1 MENVEKETGENLP
14 KSETDGKKE
23 SAGEKKKKG
32 GRPRKPNGRSCLT
45 GIRFTP
51 AECQTVQ
58 NKAKEAGRKPTVYM
72 REAAL
77 KGGNVKASLNQEEMA
92 LIRQLAGMANNLN
105 QLTRKYHQ
113 AGIETGRMYFADL
126 GKAIRKLM
134 NRIEGTETKKEEQQ
148 EK

>member
-1 MENVEKETGENLP
+1 MENVERETTENLP
-14 KSETDGKKE
+14 ESETDGKEK

-51 AECQTVQ
+51 AEYQIVQ
-58 NKAKEAGRKPTVYM
+58 NKAKEAGRKPTVYI
-72 REAAL
+72 RETAL
-77 KGGNVKASLNQEEMA
+77 RGGNVKASLNAEQMA

-113 AGIETGRMYFADL
+113 AGLETGRIFSADL
-126 GKAIRKLM
+126 GKAIRQLM
-134 NRIEGTETKKEEQQ
+134 NRIEGETQKGDKQ
-148 EK
+148 K

>member
-1 MENVEKETGENLP
+1 MKSVEREADEKLTESQTKRKE
-14 KSETDGKKE
+14 E

-32 GRPRKPNGRSCLT
+32 GRPKKLNGRSCLT

-51 AECQTVQ
+51 AEYGIVQ
-58 NKAKEAGRKPTVYM
+58 NKAKEAGRKPTVFI

-77 KGGNVKASLNQEEMA
+77 KGGSVKASLTQEQML

-113 AGIETGRMYFADL
+113 AGIETGRIYFADL
-126 GKAIRKLM
+126 GKAIRQLM
-134 NRIEGTETKKEEQQ
+134 NRIEGTEIQKGGGEQ
-148 EK
+148 

>member
-1 MENVEKETGENLP
+1 MESVERETSQNLPESETGR
-14 KSETDGKKE
+14 KKE

-32 GRPRKPNGRSCLT
+32 GRPRKLNGRSCVT

-51 AECQTVQ
+51 AEYQTVQ
-58 NKAKEAGRKPTVYM
+58 NKAKEAGRKPTVYI

-77 KGGNVKASLNQEEMA
+77 KGGNVKALLSQEQMT

-113 AGIETGRMYFADL
+113 AGIETGRIYFADL
-126 GKAIRKLM
+126 GKAIRNLM
-134 NRIEGTETKKEEQQ
+134 NQIQGGEAQKGGR

>member
-1 MENVEKETGENLP
+1 MESVERETGENLL
-14 KSETDGKKE
+14 KKETDRKEE

-32 GRPRKPNGRSCLT
+32 GRPRKPNGRSYLT

-51 AECQTVQ
+51 AEYGIVQ
-58 NKAKEAGRKPTVYM
+58 NKAKEAGRKPTVYI

-77 KGGNVKASLNQEEMA
+77 KGGNVKASLNGEQMA

-105 QLTRKYHQ
+105 QLTRKCHQ

-126 GKAIRKLM
+126 GKAIRQLI
-134 NRIEGTETKKEEQQ
+134 NRIEGTETQTGERQK
-148 EK
+148 